1 MNHEPTGRAVHGQA
15 GDTTG
20 QVDTGDRVHEV
31 HTPAASVEGH
41 PEGTAMDA
49 TVKAWTASPPLPY
62 RNDQRVHPW
71 DHFWGYYYR
80 WKRRP
85 RCDESGED

>member
-1 MNHEPTGRAVHGQA
+1 MS
-15 GDTTG
+15 TTSKR
-20 QVDTGDRVHEV
+20 TAS
-31 HTPAASVEGH
+31 TAAASVEGH
-41 PEGTAMDA
+41 PEGAAMDA
-49 TVKAWTASPPLPY
+49 SVKAWTASPPLPY

>member
-1 MNHEPTGRAVHGQA
+1 MNPNTS
-15 GDTTG
+15 TTG
-20 QVDTGDRVHEV
+20 NMMTCSTAYQPA
-31 HTPAASVEGH
+31 HTVPGHREGA
-41 PEGTAMDA
+41 AMDA

-85 RCDESGED
+85 RCDGGED

>member
-1 MNHEPTGRAVHGQA
+1 MMSHEPTGRAVHGQA

-31 HTPAASVEGH
+31 HTPAASVGTH

-49 TVKAWTASPPLPY
+49 SVKAWAHDPMVL
-62 RNDQRVHPW
+62 PW
-71 DHFWGYYYR
+71 DSWWDGYWR
-80 WKRRP
+80 RKRRP
-85 RCDESGED
+85 RCGEIGGNDGR

>member
-1 MNHEPTGRAVHGQA
+1 MNDRYSNPTASHAIASIQGR
-15 GDTTG
+15 
-20 QVDTGDRVHEV
+20 
-31 HTPAASVEGH
+31 

-49 TVKAWTASPPLPY
+49 SVKAWTASPPLPY

-85 RCDESGED
+85 RCGEIGGADGR